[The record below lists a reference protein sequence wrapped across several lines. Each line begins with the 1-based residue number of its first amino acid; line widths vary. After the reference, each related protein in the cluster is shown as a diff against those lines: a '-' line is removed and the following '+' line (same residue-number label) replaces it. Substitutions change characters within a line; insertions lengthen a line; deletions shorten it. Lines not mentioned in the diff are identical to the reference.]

1 MHAMIKGPFE
11 RVSNAINSGDFA
23 AGADSE
29 DASVIEAYIEALEQT
44 IYRLSNEK
52 EAARELR
59 EAAEAAWSEAKADAD
74 GEEAEASED
83 DVDEEPLT
91 TDTPCG
97 LCGSRMG
104 IGPALTYV
112 NVDNIKRHVHARCF
126 NGDRYLDDDERKAS
140 DERLDAM
147 FEETP

>member
-29 DASVIEAYIEALEQT
+29 DASVVEAYIEALEQA
-44 IYRLSNEK
+44 ICRLADKS

-59 EAAEAAWSEAKADAD
+59 EAAEAAWREAKASEDD
-74 GEEAEASED
+74 DEAEASED
-83 DVDEEPLT
+83 DDEDPLT

-97 LCGSRMG
+97 LCGGRMG
-104 IGPALTYV
+104 IGPAFTYV
-112 NVDNIKRHVHARCF
+112 NADNAKRHVHAHCF

-140 DERLDAM
+140 DERLDAL
-147 FEETP
+147 FGEG

>member
-29 DASVIEAYIEALEQT
+29 DASVIEAYIEALEQA
-44 IYRLSNEK
+44 ICRLADKS

-59 EAAEAAWSEAKADAD
+59 EAAEAAWREAKADTDAAD
-74 GEEAEASED
+74 GD
-83 DVDEEPLT
+83 DEEPTT
-91 TDTPCG
+91 TDTSCG
-97 LCGSRMG
+97 LCGDR
-104 IGPALTYV
+104 IGLAPARTYV
-112 NVDNIKRHVHARCF
+112 NVDNIKRWTHARCF